1 MLTVFISPAYADG
14 MEGSHRRIGRGV
26 EGLSELWVH
35 YESVQDMR
43 DAAAAATE
51 RGDVQTATRRRE
63 LAERAQSRL
72 PTPTHLEALAISIH
86 LENQLH
92 NARFDVVR
100 RALADG
106 ASWSDIGRIL
116 GMTKQSAH
124 AWYRRQ
130 HRKPTLP
137 NPTEPAK

>member
-1 MLTVFISPAYADG
+1 
-14 MEGSHRRIGRGV
+14 V

-51 RGDVQTATRRRE
+51 RGDVQTASRRRE

-137 NPTEPAK
+137 DPTKTAK

>member
-1 MLTVFISPAYADG
+1 
-14 MEGSHRRIGRGV
+14 MERSDRQSVRGV

-35 YESVQDMR
+35 YDSVQDMR
-43 DAAAAATE
+43 NAAAAATE
-51 RGDVQTATRRRE
+51 RGDHETAARRRE
-63 LAERAQSRL
+63 LAERAQNRS

-86 LENQLH
+86 LENELH
-92 NARFDVVR
+92 NARFDVVS